1 MNQIRKNQQK
11 SIVREP
17 QKPRNDYFSAK
28 NLPLSRRTKG
38 KCKEGSDE

>member
-28 NLPLSRRTKG
+28 KSALVPQNKRQM
-38 KCKEGSDE
+38 